1 MINGLGLM
9 VSERLKTG
17 LSRVNLM
24 EVGIMPSKY
33 RNYFMAA
40 EIARAFDVPVDKIEA
55 VAGKKVYL
63 NQISDV
69 REAVLG
75 VHSNWIGNGFTVD
88 ECNRLMGFKADNIDP
103 LRVFEGITITLDPD
117 TGEGIVPLDDVIHG
131 YNIYKYQYD
140 NGYWD

>member
-1 MINGLGLM
+1 
-9 VSERLKTG
+9 
-17 LSRVNLM
+17 
-24 EVGIMPSKY
+24 MPRKC
-33 RNYFMAA
+33 RDYFTAA
-40 EIARAFDVPVDKIEA
+40 EIARAFDVPADKIEA
-55 VAGKKVYL
+55 AAGKKVYL
-63 NQISDV
+63 NQI
-69 REAVLG
+69 G
-75 VHSNWIGNGFTVD
+75 D

>member
-1 MINGLGLM
+1 
-9 VSERLKTG
+9 
-17 LSRVNLM
+17 
-24 EVGIMPSKY
+24 MPRKY
-33 RNYFMAA
+33 RNYFTADG
-40 EIARAFDVPVDKIEA
+40 IARAFDVPVDKIEA

-88 ECNRLMGFKADNIDP
+88 ECNRLMEFKADNIDP
-103 LRVFEGITITLDPD
+103 LQVFEGITITLDPD